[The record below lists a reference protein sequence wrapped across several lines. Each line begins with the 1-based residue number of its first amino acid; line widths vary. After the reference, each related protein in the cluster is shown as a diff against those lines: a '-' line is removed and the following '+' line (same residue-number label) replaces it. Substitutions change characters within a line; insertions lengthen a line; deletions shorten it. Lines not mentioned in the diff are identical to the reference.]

1 MSYNI
6 LVLDDEKEIAD
17 LVELSLKSSEFN
29 IYKFN
34 ESKKAIDCIN
44 NIHLDMAILDVMLPD
59 IDGFKICK
67 MIREKYN
74 FPILMLTAK
83 IDDVSKINGLS
94 IGADDYITKPFN
106 PLELLTRVKS
116 SLRRYY
122 DYNGNFKNNNDMI
135 EINGLILNS
144 SNHKCFLYDEEII
157 LTPIEFS
164 ILLYLCKNKG
174 KVVSSEELFEK
185 VWKEKYLDCN
195 NTIMVH
201 IKRLREKLHE
211 KPKNPKI
218 IKTVWGIGYEI
229 E

>member
-17 LVELSLKSSEFN
+17 LVELSLSSNEFN

-34 ESKKAIDCIN
+34 NSKKALECIDN
-44 NIHLDMAILDVMLPD
+44 THLDMAILDVMLPD
-59 IDGFKICK
+59 INGFEICK
-67 MIREKYN
+67 IIREKYN

-83 IDDVSKINGLS
+83 VDDVSKINGLS

-106 PLELLTRVKS
+106 PLELLARVKS

-122 DYNGNFKNNNDMI
+122 EYNENTNHKDI
-135 EINGLILNS
+135 IQVDGLTLNTP
-144 SNHKCFLYDEEII
+144 NHKCFLYDEEIV

-164 ILLYLCKNKG
+164 ILLYLCKNRG

-195 NTIMVH
+195 NTVMVH

-218 IKTVWGIGYEI
+218 IKTIWGIGYEI

>member
-17 LVELSLKSSEFN
+17 LVELSLNNNDFN
-29 IYKFN
+29 IYKFTD
-34 ESKKAIDCIN
+34 SKKAIDCIN
-44 NIHLDMAILDVMLPD
+44 NVHLDMAILDVMLPD
-59 IDGFKICK
+59 INGFEICK
-67 MIREKYN
+67 LIREKYN

-83 IDDVSKINGLS
+83 VDDVSKIQGLS

-106 PLELLTRVKS
+106 PLELLARVKS
-116 SLRRYY
+116 ALRRFY
-122 DYNGNFKNNNDMI
+122 DYNENIKSDII
-135 EINGLILNS
+135 EINGLMLNRN
-144 SNHKCFLYDEEII
+144 NHKCFLFDEEID

-164 ILLYLCKNKG
+164 ILLYLCTHKG
-174 KVVSSEELFEK
+174 RVISSEELFEK

-195 NTIMVH
+195 NTVMVH

-211 KPKNPKI
+211 EPKNPKI
-218 IKTVWGIGYEI
+218 IKTVWGIGYEV

>member
-6 LVLDDEKEIAD
+6 LVLDDETEIAD
-17 LVELSLKSSEFN
+17 LVELSLNSNEFN
-29 IYKFN
+29 IYKYT
-34 ESKKAIDCIN
+34 ESQKAIECIN
-44 NIHLDMAILDVMLPD
+44 NVHLDMAILDVMLPD
-59 IDGFKICK
+59 INGFSICEL
-67 MIREKYN
+67 IREKYN

-83 IDDVSKINGLS
+83 VDDVSKIKGLS

-106 PLELLTRVKS
+106 PLELLARVKA

-122 DYNGNFKNNNDMI
+122 DYNENSKQDII
-135 EINGLILNS
+135 EFDNLVLNIK
-144 SNHKCFLYDEEII
+144 NHKCFLYDEEID

-174 KVVSSEELFEK
+174 RVVSSEELFEK
-185 VWKEKYLDCN
+185 VWKERYFDCN
-195 NTIMVH
+195 NTVMVH

>member
-1 MSYNI
+1 MYNI

-17 LVELSLKSSEFN
+17 LVELSLKDANFN
-29 IYKFN
+29 IYKFTN
-34 ESKKAIDCIN
+34 SQDAINCIN
-44 NIHLDMAILDVMLPD
+44 STSLDMAILDVMLPD
-59 IDGFKICK
+59 IDGFSICK
-67 MIREKYN
+67 KIREKYN

-83 IDDVSKINGLS
+83 VDDVSKIKGLS
-94 IGADDYITKPFN
+94 VGADDYITKPFN
-106 PLELLTRVKS
+106 PLELQARVKS
-116 SLRRYY
+116 ALRRFYE
-122 DYNGNFKNNNDMI
+122 YNNSGSKNEII
-135 EINGLILNS
+135 EIGALAINE
-144 SNHKCFLYDEEII
+144 SNHKCFLYDEEID

-174 KVVSSEELFEK
+174 KVVSSEELFEN

-195 NTIMVH
+195 NTVMVH

>member
-1 MSYNI
+1 MYNI

-17 LVELSLKSSEFN
+17 LVELSLKDANFN
-29 IYKFN
+29 IYKFTN
-34 ESKKAIDCIN
+34 SQDAINCIN
-44 NIHLDMAILDVMLPD
+44 STSLDMAILDVMLPD
-59 IDGFKICK
+59 IDGFSICK
-67 MIREKYN
+67 KIREKYN

-83 IDDVSKINGLS
+83 VDDVSKIKGLS
-94 IGADDYITKPFN
+94 VGADDYITKPFN
-106 PLELLTRVKS
+106 PLELQARVKS
-116 SLRRYY
+116 ALRRFYE
-122 DYNGNFKNNNDMI
+122 YNNSGSKNEII
-135 EINGLILNS
+135 EIGALTINE
-144 SNHKCFLYDEEII
+144 SNHKCFLYDEEID

-174 KVVSSEELFEK
+174 KVVSSEELFEN

-195 NTIMVH
+195 NTVMVH

>member
-1 MSYNI
+1 MSYNV

-17 LVELSLKSSEFN
+17 LVELSLSENEFN
-29 IYKFN
+29 IYKFTD
-34 ESKKAIDCIN
+34 SKKAIECIN
-44 NIHLDMAILDVMLPD
+44 SVHLDMAILDIMLPD
-59 IDGFKICK
+59 INGFEICK
-67 MIREKYN
+67 IIREKYN

-83 IDDVSKINGLS
+83 VDDVSKIKGLS

-106 PLELLTRVKS
+106 PLELLARVKS

-122 DYNGNFKNNNDMI
+122 DYNDNNKNDTVTVNN
-135 EINGLILNS
+135 LVLNK
-144 SNHKCFLYDEEII
+144 SNHKCFLLDEEID

-164 ILLYLCKNKG
+164 ILFYLCIHRG

-185 VWKEKYLDCN
+185 VWKEKYFDCN
-195 NTIMVH
+195 NTVMVH

-211 KPKNPKI
+211 TPKNPKI
-218 IKTVWGIGYEI
+218 IKTIWGIGYEI

>member
-17 LVELSLKSSEFN
+17 LVELSLNSNEFN

-34 ESKKAIDCIN
+34 DSKKAIECIN
-44 NIHLDMAILDVMLPD
+44 TTPLDMAILDVMLPD
-59 IDGFKICK
+59 IDGFSICK
-67 MIREKYN
+67 IIREKYN

-106 PLELLTRVKS
+106 PLELLARVKS
-116 SLRRYY
+116 SLRRFY
-122 DYNGNFKNNNDMI
+122 DYNENTKQKDI
-135 EINGLILNS
+135 IQVDGLTLNS

-195 NTIMVH
+195 NTVMVH

-218 IKTVWGIGYEI
+218 IKTIWGIGYEI